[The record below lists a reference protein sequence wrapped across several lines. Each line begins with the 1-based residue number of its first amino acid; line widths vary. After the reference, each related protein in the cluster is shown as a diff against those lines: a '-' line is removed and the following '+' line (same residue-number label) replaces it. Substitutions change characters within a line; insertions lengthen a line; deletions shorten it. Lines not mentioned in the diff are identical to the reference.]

1 MIRTARML
9 GVVIA
14 LTTLS
19 PIPSTAAS
27 AAAAGRIEGRME
39 LVASGS
45 QRIERGEVADGVVY
59 FLPDAGTAPPPPGRF
74 SVDTR
79 SKGFS
84 PAVLAV
90 PVGSTVSF
98 PNSDTILHNVY
109 SRSGA
114 NAFDL
119 GFYGSGQTRQ
129 HVFARAGLVLV
140 NCSVHQTM
148 RANILVLS
156 TPHYTRPDRE
166 GRFRLDALPAGQGT
180 LVFWH
185 PRGTATSLKIAAPAT
200 VPAQRIVATKPP
212 LGLHRHDHG
221 RRP

>member
-1 MIRTARML
+1 MTRTACML
-9 GVVIA
+9 VVAFA

-19 PIPSTAAS
+19 PTPSPAAS
-27 AAAAGRIEGRME
+27 AAAGARLEGRME

-45 QRIERGEVADGVVY
+45 QRVERGEVADGVVY
-59 FLPDAGTAPPPPGRF
+59 FLPDAGVEPPPPGRF

-119 GFYGSGQTRQ
+119 GFYGSGKARQ
-129 HVFARAGLVLV
+129 HVFRRAGLVVV

-148 RANILVLS
+148 RANILVLA
-156 TPHYTRPDRE
+156 TPHYARPDRE
-166 GRFRLDALPAGQGT
+166 GRFRLDDLPSGQGT

-185 PRGTATSLKIAAPAT
+185 PRGAAASVKIAAPAT
-200 VPAQRIVATKPP
+200 LPVQRIVATKPA
-212 LGLHRHDHG
+212 LVLHRHDHG
-221 RRP
+221 SRP